1 MPRFITLVDFT
12 PKGIGAI
19 QDSVQRSDAFRET
32 AAQMGAEI
40 QDVYWTLGA
49 HDGVLIFDAPDGP
62 TATALVIKLGR
73 AGNVQTKTLRAFER
87 GEMQEIVERSG

>member
-1 MPRFITLVDFT
+1 MPRFITLIDFT
-12 PKGIGAI
+12 TKGIGAI
-19 QDSVQRSDAFRET
+19 QDTVKRSDAFRET
-32 AAQMGAEI
+32 AAEMGAEI
-40 QDVYWTLGA
+40 HEVYWTLGA

-62 TATALVIKLGR
+62 TATALVVKLGR

>member
-1 MPRFITLVDFT
+1 MPRFIALIDFT
-12 PKGIGAI
+12 AKGIGAI
-19 QDSVQRSDAFRET
+19 QDTVKRSDAFRET

-40 QDVYWTLGA
+40 REVYWTLGA
-49 HDGVLIFDAPDGP
+49 HDGVLVFDAPDDP

-87 GEMQEIVERSG
+87 AEMQKIVEMSG